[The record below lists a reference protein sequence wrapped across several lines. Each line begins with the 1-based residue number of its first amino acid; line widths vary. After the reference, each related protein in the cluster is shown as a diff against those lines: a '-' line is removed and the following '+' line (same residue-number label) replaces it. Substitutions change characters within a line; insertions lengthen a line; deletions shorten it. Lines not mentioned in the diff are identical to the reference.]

1 MSTWNV
7 SSTGSDTT
15 GDGSSGSPYAS
26 LSKAVSVSSNGDTIR
41 VESGNY
47 VESKRSSNI
56 ALNINKQLTLIGRS
70 TTLGTRPVIT
80 LESTTDQAGIQIIES
95 NVSLIGLTFIHKT
108 FSGSS
113 EIANGGGGG
122 AATCIRLVPNSVPVF
137 NETAGNNST
146 GASLIYE
153 NAVISDCRI
162 EYLKFGIA
170 SNMKSFSVSGCEIH
184 SRLTGSNTTTLRAIA
199 LYAQNGNILIDNNTF
214 TSAQSTNLRI
224 LEHNQ
229 TNDGYQNRRN
239 GKTTLSNNTLNF
251 ITGSTTTTGH
261 VIFFESGTS
270 DGATGDE
277 YELVV
282 TGNNFKTHTSN
293 AFIVILPDTSEWLNT
308 FLKKVTITGN
318 TLTNL
323 PRGWFNIADGAATSS
338 VIPSIKKFFIYS
350 NTYTANTLDTTN
362 NTFYLTD
369 VISVRKSYTSMD
381 SYIATNS
388 TAFINTITNALPKS
402 DPTLLLAPI
411 TKSYGDAPFDLF
423 PSSNSTG
430 AFSYSSSNT
439 DVATISGSTLTIRG
453 LGTSTINVNQV
464 EDTNYNAGQTS
475 ALLIVN
481 KGIQTITFNATSR
494 GFFYSIID
502 LQATASSGLN
512 VIYQVSYNSEIAS
525 IDGNQLN
532 FNGFGN
538 VVVTAYQLGN
548 TLYNA
553 ATPVTKSFNRMVSP
567 SLIGLT
573 LIVSLNTGSPPNMVT
588 NIYEEDFYLPSVNF
602 GSNSIRITNQNII
615 SIFNNYV
622 GENSNLYSYSIK
634 ATYSNGNGENTYVTI
649 HPLVG

>member
-7 SSTGSDTT
+7 STTGSDTT
-15 GDGSSGSPYAS
+15 GDGSSGSPYATV
-26 LSKAVSVSSNGDTIR
+26 SKAVSMSSNGDTIR
-41 VESGNY
+41 IESGNY
-47 VESKRSSNI
+47 VESKRSSNV
-56 ALNINKQLTLIGRS
+56 ALNINKRLTLIGRS
-70 TTLGTRPVIT
+70 TTLGTRPIIT
-80 LESTTDQAGIQIIES
+80 LESTTDQTGIQIIES

-108 FSGSS
+108 FSGIS
-113 EIANGGGGG
+113 EVANGGGGG
-122 AATCIRLVPNSVPVF
+122 AATCIKLIPNSVPVF

-162 EYLKFGIA
+162 EYLKFGIS
-170 SNMKSFSVSGCEIH
+170 SNMKYFSVSGCSIH
-184 SRLTGSNTTTLRAIA
+184 SRLTGSNSTTLRAIA
-199 LYAQNGNILIDNNTF
+199 LYAQSGNILIDNNTF

-239 GKTTLSNNTLNF
+239 GTTTLSNNTLNF

-318 TLTNL
+318 TVTNL

-338 VIPSIKKFFIYS
+338 VIPSIKKFIIYS

-369 VISVRKSYTSMD
+369 AVSVRKSYTSMD
-381 SYIATNS
+381 SYIVANS
-388 TAFINTITNALPKS
+388 TSFINTISNSPPRTA
-402 DPTLLLAPI
+402 PTLSLAPI
-411 TKSYGDAPFDLF
+411 TKLRGDVPFDLS

-439 DVATISGSTLTIRG
+439 TVATISGSTVTIRG
-453 LGTSTINVNQV
+453 IGTSTITVDQA
-464 EDTNYNAGQTS
+464 EDTNYNAGQVT
-475 ALLIVN
+475 ALLTVN
-481 KGIQTITFNATSR
+481 KGDQTITFDSTSR
-494 GFFYSIID
+494 GFFYSIVD
-502 LQATASSGLN
+502 LQATSSSDLTVTYEVTN
-512 VIYQVSYNSEIAS
+512 NSNIAS
-525 IDGNQLN
+525 IDGNQLI
-532 FNGFGN
+532 FNGFGY
-538 VVVTAYQLGN
+538 VVVTARQAGN
-548 TLYNA
+548 SFYNA
-553 ATPVTKSFNRMVSP
+553 AIPVTREFSRMSQPSSP
-567 SLIGLT
+567 LTSLSI
-573 LIVSLNTGSPPNMVT
+573 IVNINTGSYPNVIT
-588 NIYEEDFYLPSVNF
+588 NTYEQEFYLPSVNF
-602 GSNSIRITNQNII
+602 GNNSVLITNQNII
-615 SIFNNYV
+615 NTLNSYSGAYSIIT
-622 GENSNLYSYSIK
+622 SIK
-634 ATYSNGNGENTYVTI
+634 ASYNNDETVVHFYTN
-649 HPLVG
+649 

>member
-1 MSTWNV
+1 MVIWNV

-26 LSKAVSVSSNGDTIR
+26 LSKAVSVSSNGDTIQ

-47 VESKRSSNI
+47 VESKRSSNV

-70 TTLGTRPVIT
+70 TTLGTRPIIT
-80 LESTTDQAGIQIIES
+80 LESTTDQTGLQIIES

-170 SNMKSFSVSGCEIH
+170 SNMKYFSVSGCEIH

-239 GKTTLSNNTLNF
+239 GTTTLSNNTLNF

-402 DPTLLLAPI
+402 APTLLLAPI
-411 TKSYGDAPFDLF
+411 TKSYGDAPFDLS

-475 ALLIVN
+475 ALLIAN

-532 FNGFGN
+532 FNGFGY
-538 VVVTAYQLGN
+538 VVVTAYQLEN

-567 SLIGLT
+567 SLTGLT

-588 NIYEEDFYLPSVNF
+588 NIYEEDLNLPSVNF

-634 ATYSNGNGENTYVTI
+634 ATYSNGDG
-649 HPLVG
+649 